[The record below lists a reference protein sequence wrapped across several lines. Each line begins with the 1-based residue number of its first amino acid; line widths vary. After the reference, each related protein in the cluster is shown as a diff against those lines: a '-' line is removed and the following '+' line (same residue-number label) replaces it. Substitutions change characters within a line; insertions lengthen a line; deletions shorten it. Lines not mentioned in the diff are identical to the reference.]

1 MKKALCFVLLV
12 SLLLVSFTGCHRE
25 PERYKFMHNTTEITS
40 IELVRL
46 RDGENYVVCEIDD
59 IDRFCA
65 DVGERWVYNSY
76 VNPPPTPMLGELC
89 LIVHYKN
96 GDYQQ
101 IAYRL
106 SCNMFH
112 EPIDGK
118 PGEEYYVRF
127 DSEAEFYTM
136 LYSHSASMFS
146 DISKCENL
154 VESGAMDEKLRLE
167 TLNTYDMPASD
178 PFYTGAAYESF
189 CGKEYC
195 LSEPSSETIKTFFF
209 YAYEFTDESGAQQYY
224 TKVSGKTATT
234 NSKNVFYGKLINPAR
249 KVICVLDGCKV
260 YSVTTSDHNDY
271 CHGSEFAFSFV
282 IGALSK
288 KGNLPD
294 VEQQGAN

>member
-127 DSEAEFYTM
+127 DSKAEFYTI

-167 TLNTYDMPASD
+167 TLNTYDMLEGITAILSGRVTEVKDMQSLNKFQPQVPSPALKSMLL
-178 PFYTGAAYESF
+178 GIS
-189 CGKEYC
+189 
-195 LSEPSSETIKTFFF
+195 
-209 YAYEFTDESGAQQYY
+209 TD
-224 TKVSGKTATT
+224 
-234 NSKNVFYGKLINPAR
+234 LRLMHPANISHP
-249 KVICVLDGCKV
+249 K
-260 YSVTTSDHNDY
+260 
-271 CHGSEFAFSFV
+271 
-282 IGALSK
+282 
-288 KGNLPD
+288 
-294 VEQQGAN
+294 